1 MRKVLIAVLIVIL
14 TNTLFAETISDNI
27 EAVVED
33 DVITS
38 GELQMQLF
46 TYFVQLGITDTTQ
59 VMKDSLSK
67 VILNQMISDKVIN
80 VIAKKDTTI
89 TVDNSEIETAL
100 RESIDNIRSNFPDE
114 SAFKKSLKEEGLT
127 IGELKRK
134 YKKKIK
140 EQILVKKYLQNT
152 ISFIPEIPQE
162 EIDSFYNINKDSIP
176 TNYPGT
182 YKLSHIYIVY
192 KPGKYSL
199 SQIEKKIN
207 NILSEYND
215 NVSFST
221 LVKKYSEDS
230 LTANNG
236 GLWGNVGKKDILPEI
251 YGQISDIGEGQ
262 VKIVQSRLGYH
273 LILCEGRSEDKYI
286 LRQILIIPKVTSKDS
301 LEMKQIAYKVD
312 NLLDKGIS
320 FKKLVVKYSDDLQTK
335 DVDGYLGEFEEMKM
349 NPELLKHLKG
359 LEGGM
364 HTNVIETPLGFEII
378 HIDKYIRGK
387 DITTDEIKNNIR
399 NMLLQ
404 KKQQNLIEELVVRL
418 KKDVYIAINE

>member
-1 MRKVLIAVLIVIL
+1 MRKVLIAVLIVLLI
-14 TNTLFAETISDNI
+14 NVLFAETITDNI

-33 DVITS
+33 NVITS

-46 TYFVQLGITDTTQ
+46 TYFVQVGITDTTQ
-59 VMKDSLSK
+59 AMKDSISK

-89 TVDNSEIETAL
+89 IVDKSEVESAL
-100 RESIDNIRSNFPDE
+100 RDAIDNIRNNFPDE

-140 EQILVKKYLQNT
+140 EQILVKKYLQKT

-162 EIDSFYNINKDSIP
+162 EIDSFYDINKDSIP
-176 TNYPGT
+176 TNFPGT

-192 KPGKYSL
+192 KPGKHSL

-207 NILSEYND
+207 NILFEYKD

-230 LTANNG
+230 LTINSG
-236 GLWGNVGKKDILPEI
+236 GLWGNVGKEDILPEI
-251 YGQISDIGEGQ
+251 YKQISDIGEGQ
-262 VKIVQSRLGYH
+262 VKIAQSRLGYH
-273 LILCEGRSEDKYI
+273 LILCEGRSEEKY
-286 LRQILIIPKVTSKDS
+286 LLKQILIIPKVSLKDS
-301 LEMKQIAYKVD
+301 LEMRQIAYKVD
-312 NLLDKGIS
+312 SLLDKGVA
-320 FKKLVVKYSDDLQTK
+320 FDKLVIKYSDDLQTK
-335 DVDGYLGEFEEMKM
+335 EVDGYLGEFEEMKM

-359 LEGGM
+359 LERHM

-378 HIDKYIRGK
+378 HIDEYIKGK
-387 DITTDEIKNNIR
+387 GITTDEIKNNIR